1 MLHEIGGA
9 SLVQK
14 VLQLFFANTPL
25 QLEKIKTGILAGDSK
40 AVHHNAHSLKSAAAH
55 VGAIQLSDL
64 ARILELASQNGLP
77 ETDTVAVS
85 ELEQAYQ
92 EAVKILQQAME
103 LT

>member
-1 MLHEIGGA
+1 
-9 SLVQK
+9 VQK
-14 VLQLFFANTPL
+14 VLQLFFTNTPV
-25 QLEKIKTGILAGDSK
+25 QLEKIKTGILAGDNK
-40 AVHHNAHSLKSAAAH
+40 AVHHTAHSLKSAAAH

-64 ARILELASQNGLP
+64 ARTLELATQNGLP

-92 EAVKILQQAME
+92 EAVKILQQDME